1 MSNKIYF
8 DNAATTPLAPEVKEA
23 MVDVMD
29 NLHGNPSS
37 IHAHGRE
44 ARARIEQARK
54 TIANGLKAS
63 IGEIFFTSS
72 ATESNNTILRR
83 AVTDLKVSR
92 IITSPIEHHCV
103 YHTCQDLEKNYGI
116 EVIYLN
122 VDSTG
127 IIDKEQLSTLLKED
141 KKTLVSLMYGNN
153 EIGTIT
159 PINEI
164 SKLCREHGAYIHSDA
179 VQVIGKYPIDLQETS
194 LDFMSGT
201 GHKFFGPKGAG
212 FMYINGENSI
222 QPFHTGGAQ
231 ERNMRAGTEN
241 IYGII
246 GLAAAFQLAL
256 DKMDERK
263 VKTLEIRNYMKSS
276 LQEAFSDIEFNGQQ
290 NGDFLYHILSVSFPP
305 SPKNDML
312 IYNLDI
318 HGICASAGSAC
329 SSGTN
334 TGSHVLAAIAPDS
347 PRNTIRLSFS
357 HHNTKDEVD
366 FVVAKLQESLS

>member
-8 DNAATTPLAPEVKEA
+8 DNAATTPLAPEVKAA

-54 TIANGLKAS
+54 TIANGLNAS

-83 AVTDLKVSR
+83 SVTDLKVTR

-122 VDSTG
+122 VDSQG
-127 IIDKEQLSTLLKED
+127 IIDKEQLGSLLKED

-256 DKMDERK
+256 DKMEERK
-263 VKTLEIRNYMKSS
+263 SKTLEIRNYMKSS
-276 LQEAFSDIEFNGQQ
+276 LQEAFTDIEFNGQQ
-290 NGDFLYHILSVSFPP
+290 EGDFLYHILSVSFPP

-334 TGSHVLAAIAPDS
+334 TGSHVLAAISPDS

-357 HHNTKDEVD
+357 HYNTKDEVD
-366 FVVAKLQESLS
+366 FVVAKLKESLS